1 MNSIEEKYT
10 KLSQHDHI
18 LTRPDTYIGDIN
30 GKQLNMWIFSDNEEK
45 IIKKE
50 ILFIE
55 GLYKIF
61 DEILVN
67 ANDQCKNDKT
77 CNIIKVDISNNE
89 ICVYNNGIGIE
100 IEIHKTE
107 NVYVPELIFGHLLT
121 SSNYNDNQKRITG
134 GRNGYGAK
142 LANIFSTFFSIETVN
157 NGKKYYQ
164 EFKNNMK
171 DKSTPEI
178 TTSKN
183 NSYTMIKF
191 KPDFKKFN
199 INELSDDIINLMKKR
214 VYDIAGIN
222 NNIKVYYNNE
232 LIKISNFKQYI
243 NYYNFNNINDI
254 IYEEIN
260 NFWQIGILYIYDN
273 GFDQVSFVN
282 GINTFSGGSH
292 IDYIVGDFV
301 KEISEAIKQK
311 KKDIKNIKSSSIK
324 ENMVIFLNS
333 TIYNPTFSTQ
343 TKELLTT
350 KSKDFGFKCDI
361 SDKTIKKFLQTGIV
375 NSVLSTINMKETIN
389 MSKKTDGK
397 KVEKILGIPK
407 LEDALWAGTKKS
419 NECFLILTE
428 GDSAKGLAMAGREI
442 SGLDKYGIYPLK
454 GKLLNTRNSTNS
466 KIFKNSEIN
475 DLKKIIGLKHDN
487 MKLSDLRYGG
497 IIIFT
502 DQDSVVG
509 DTPLLLL
516 KDNMIVIK
524 TIDSLTSDFNIK
536 LDNHINLKEYGICQ
550 YQVWTDKGWTSIK
563 YIMRHKTS
571 KRIYRIITDSG
582 IVDVTEDH
590 SLLDIKSNKIKP
602 SECYI
607 GQEILHHFPNFNTDI
622 VYDNKTLSR
631 KEVYDLGLE
640 FKDNNIIPE
649 YILNS
654 NKYIKQEYLRAC
666 VNNNN
671 ATIFKFYNKIS
682 AMNFYYLCKSINYD
696 VIIDILNNDLY
707 TLEIINNNTNNNI
720 KSGNVIKYIVDLG
733 IIDDYVYDLETNNN
747 HFQAG
752 IGSLIVHNTDG
763 YHIKGLLI
771 NFFHHFWP
779 NLIKE
784 NFINWLAT
792 PVIKIWHNKN
802 KKKTEFYNYIDF
814 INWKNDNNIN
824 LNEYFVKYYKG
835 LGTSDTKEAKE
846 YFYDINNKLISY
858 IHTDDDQILLGFDKN
873 YSDKRKTWLR
883 YYDPNYILKNDQK
896 IINTE
901 EYING
906 ELRHFSNDNNKRAI
920 PILYDGLKP
929 SQRKILYTAFKR
941 KIFTRQQE
949 KRVQIFAGSVIEE
962 TFYHH
967 GEASI
972 IEAIVSMSQNFIG
985 SNNINLL
992 YPSGTFGTR
1001 DKGGDDHAS
1010 ARYINTYMNLI
1021 TRKIFREEDNIILNY
1036 LNEDG
1041 ENIEPEYYLPIIPM
1055 VLVNGVDGI
1064 GTGFMSK
1071 IPKYNPIDLI
1081 NIILDKL
1088 DNSNQNLL
1096 NFDFDNTDTSS
1107 DIDIKPFY
1115 KGFKGEIINDGFGRY
1130 KIYGKFQILDENR
1143 IQITELPIGLWN
1155 YDYKEF
1161 LEKLLQKNIIQDMIY
1176 KSVGDKIDIIIE
1188 YEDIYKSLNNN
1199 YDMDPIYKKL
1209 GLLKIIN
1216 INNMNLYDKFGRIK
1230 KYKSI
1235 NDIIDDYF
1243 NLRLLKYLERKNKQ
1257 LEILNEKL
1265 SLLKY
1270 KILFIKYYLDGTII
1284 IYKNSEK
1291 IVIEK
1296 LIELQFP
1303 KINKSFTYLT
1313 DIRIFDL
1320 TIEKLQDLQDKY
1332 NSKEK
1337 ELNKLLIISEKD
1349 IWKNELL
1356 ELKNEY
1362 NKFLKQ

>member
-30 GKQLNMWIFSDNEEK
+30 GKQINMWICSDSEEK

-77 CNIIKVDISNNE
+77 CNIIKVEISKNE
-89 ICVYNNGIGIE
+89 ISVYNNGVGIE

-107 NVYVPELIFGHLLT
+107 KVYVPELIFGHLLT
-121 SSNYNDNQKRITG
+121 SSNYNDSQKRITG

-171 DKSTPEI
+171 DKSEPVIENI
-178 TTSKN
+178 KN
-183 NSYTMIKF
+183 NSYTKITF
-191 KPDFKKFN
+191 RPDFKKFN
-199 INELSDDIINLMKKR
+199 IYELSNDLINLMKKR

-243 NYYNFNNINDI
+243 SYYNFNNINDI

-260 NFWQIGILYIYDN
+260 NYWQIGILYIYDN
-273 GFDQVSFVN
+273 GFDQISFVN

-292 IDYIVGDFV
+292 VDHIVNDFV
-301 KEISEAIKQK
+301 KEVSETIKQK
-311 KKDIKNIKSSSIK
+311 KKDIKNIKPSSIK
-324 ENMVIFLNS
+324 ENMIIFLNS

-343 TKELLTT
+343 TKDLLTSKT
-350 KSKDFGFKCDI
+350 KDFGFKCDI

-389 MSKKTDGK
+389 MSKKTDGR

-407 LEDALWAGTKKS
+407 LEDALFAGTKKS

-466 KIFKNSEIN
+466 KIFKNTEIN
-475 DLKKIIGLKHDN
+475 DLKKILGLKHDN
-487 MKLSDLRYGG
+487 MKLTDLRYGG

-509 DTPLLLL
+509 DTPLLLKKNEL
-516 KDNMIVIK
+516 IYIK
-524 TIDSLTSDFNIK
+524 TIDSLTNDYNIK
-536 LDNHINLKEYGICQ
+536 PNNHINLKEYGICD
-550 YQVWTDKGWTSIK
+550 YKVWSDNSWTDIK

-571 KRIYRIITDSG
+571 KRIYRIISDSG
-582 IVDVTEDH
+582 VVDVTEDH
-590 SLLDIKSNKIKP
+590 SLLDIEGNKIKP
-602 SECYI
+602 SDCYI
-607 GQEILHHFPNFNTDI
+607 GLEILHNFPNFTDNITTCDINT
-622 VYDNKTLSR
+622 NR
-631 KEVYDLGLE
+631 KEIYELGLK
-640 FKDNNIIPE
+640 FKNNNEIPTE
-649 YILNS
+649 ILNS
-654 NKYIKQEYLRAC
+654 NKYVKQEYLRAC
-666 VNNNN
+666 IYNNKNNN
-671 ATIFKFYNKIS
+671 IFNFQNKLT
-682 AMNFYYLCKSINYD
+682 AMNFYYLCKSIDYD
-696 VIIDILNNDLY
+696 IIISNSY
-707 TLEIINNNTNNNI
+707 TLEIITGNFKSSNI
-720 KSGNVIKYIVDLG
+720 IKDIIDLG
-733 IIDDYVYDLETNNN
+733 VYDDYVYDLETSNN

-752 IGSLIVHNTDG
+752 IGSIIVHNTDG

-779 NLIKE
+779 SLIKE

-792 PVIKIWHNKN
+792 PVIKIWHNRN
-802 KKKTEFYNYIDF
+802 KKKTEFYNYVDF
-814 INWKNDNNIN
+814 INWKNDNSIN

-835 LGTSDTKEAKE
+835 LGTSDTNEAKE

-858 IHTDDDQILLGFDKN
+858 YHTSDEQILLGFDKN

-896 IINTE
+896 LINTE

-941 KIFTRQQE
+941 KLFTRQQE

-1010 ARYINTYMNLI
+1010 ARYINTFMSSI

-1036 LNEDG
+1036 LNDDG

-1071 IPKYNPIDLI
+1071 IPRYNPLDLI
-1081 NIILDKL
+1081 DIILNKL
-1088 DNSNQNLL
+1088 DVDNNDLL
-1096 NFDFDNTDTSS
+1096 KFNFDDIPS
-1107 DIDIKPFY
+1107 DESINIKPFY
-1115 KGFKGEIINDGFGRY
+1115 KGFKGEIVYDENGRY
-1130 KIYGKFQILDENR
+1130 KIYGKFKILAENKL
-1143 IQITELPIGLWN
+1143 QITELPIGLWN

-1161 LEKLLQKNIIQDMIY
+1161 LEKLLLKGVIQDMIY

-1188 YEDIYKSLNNN
+1188 YEGIYKSLNNN

-1209 GLLKIIN
+1209 GLLKTIN
-1216 INNMNLYDKFGRIK
+1216 INNMNLYDRYGRIK
-1230 KYKSI
+1230 KYKYI
-1235 NDIIDDYF
+1235 NDIINDYYD
-1243 NLRLLKYLERKNKQ
+1243 LRLIKYFERKSKQ
-1257 LEILNEKL
+1257 LEILNEGL
-1265 SLLKY
+1265 LLLKY

-1291 IVIEK
+1291 NVIEK
-1296 LIELQFP
+1296 LVELEFP
-1303 KINKSFTYLT
+1303 KINNTYSYLT
-1313 DIRIFDL
+1313 DIKIFDL
-1320 TIEKLQDLQDKY
+1320 TIEKIKNLQDKY
-1332 NSKEK
+1332 DSKEK
-1337 ELNKLLIISEKD
+1337 ELNKLLILSEKD
-1349 IWKNELL
+1349 IWKSELL

-1362 NKFLKQ
+1362 VKFLKL

>member
-30 GKQLNMWIFSDNEEK
+30 GKQLNMWICSDSEEK
-45 IIKKE
+45 IIKKD

-77 CNIIKVDISNNE
+77 CNIIKVEISKNE
-89 ICVYNNGIGIE
+89 ISVYNNGIGVE

-121 SSNYNDNQKRITG
+121 SSNYNDSQKRITG

-171 DKSTPEI
+171 DKTVPDI
-178 TTSKN
+178 TNVKN
-183 NSYTMIKF
+183 NSYTKITF
-191 KPDFKKFN
+191 RPDFKKFN
-199 INELSDDIINLMKKR
+199 ISELSNDLINLMKKR

-222 NNIKVYYNNE
+222 SNIKVYYNNE
-232 LIKISNFKQYI
+232 LVKISNFKQYI
-243 NYYNFNNINDI
+243 SYYNFNNINDI

-260 NFWQIGILYIYDN
+260 NYWQIGILYIYDN
-273 GFDQVSFVN
+273 GFDQISFVN
-282 GINTFSGGSH
+282 GINTFTGGSH
-292 IDYIVGDFV
+292 VDHIVNDFV
-301 KEISEAIKQK
+301 KEISSAIKSK
-311 KKDIKNIKSSSIK
+311 KKDIKVIKSSSIK
-324 ENMVIFLNS
+324 ENMIIFLNA

-343 TKELLTT
+343 TKDKLTSVT
-350 KSKDFGFKCDI
+350 KDFGFKCDI
-361 SDKTIKKFLQTGIV
+361 SEKTIKKFLQTGIV
-375 NSVLSTINMKETIN
+375 NSVLSTINMKDTIN

-407 LEDALWAGTKKS
+407 LEDALFAGTKKS

-442 SGLDKYGIYPLK
+442 SGLEKYGIYPLK

-466 KIFKNSEIN
+466 KIFKNTEIN
-475 DLKKIIGLKHDN
+475 DLKKILGLKHDN
-487 MKLSDLRYGG
+487 MKLTDLRYGG

-509 DTPLLLL
+509 DTPLLLKKNNL
-516 KDNMIVIK
+516 IYIK
-524 TIDSLTSDFNIK
+524 TIDSLTNDYNIK
-536 LDNHINLKEYGICQ
+536 PNKHINLKEYGICD
-550 YQVWTDKGWTSIK
+550 YQVWSDNSWTDIK

-582 IVDVTEDH
+582 VVDVTEDH
-590 SLLDIKSNKIKP
+590 SLLDINGNMIKP
-602 SECYI
+602 IDCKI
-607 GQEILHHFPNFNTDI
+607 GNELLHNFPKFTDDMI
-622 VYDNKTLSR
+622 TNNIDTNR
-631 KEVYDLGLE
+631 KQIYQLGLQ
-640 FKDNNIIPE
+640 FKDNNEIPNE
-649 YILNS
+649 ILNS
-654 NKYIKQEYLRAC
+654 NKFIKQEYFRAC
-666 VNNNN
+666 LFNNNN
-671 ATIFKFYNKIS
+671 NYIFNFYNKVT
-682 AMNFYYLCKSINYD
+682 AMNFYYLCKSIDYD
-696 VIIDILNNDLY
+696 VIMSNSY
-707 TLEIINNNTNNNI
+707 TLEILSDNI
-720 KSGNVIKYIVDLG
+720 KSSNIIKNIIDLG
-733 IIDDYVYDLETNNN
+733 IYDDYVYDLETSNN

-752 IGSLIVHNTDG
+752 IGSIIVHNTDG

-792 PVIKIWHNKN
+792 PVIKIWHNRN
-802 KKKTEFYNYIDF
+802 KKKTEFYNYVDF
-814 INWKNDNNIN
+814 INWKNDNSIN

-835 LGTSDTKEAKE
+835 LGTSDTNEAKE
-846 YFYDINNKLISY
+846 YFSDINNKLISY
-858 IHTDDDQILLGFDKN
+858 SHTSDDQILLGFDKN

-896 IINTE
+896 LINTE

-941 KIFTRQQE
+941 KLFTRQQE

-1010 ARYINTYMNLI
+1010 ARYINTFMSSV

-1071 IPKYNPIDLI
+1071 IPKYNPLDLI
-1081 NIILDKL
+1081 DIILNKL
-1088 DNSNQNLL
+1088 DVDNNDLL
-1096 NFDFDNTDTSS
+1096 KFNFD
-1107 DIDIKPFY
+1107 DIASNESINIKPFY
-1115 KGFKGEIINDGFGRY
+1115 KGFKGEIVYDENGRY
-1130 KIYGKFQILDENR
+1130 KIYGKFKILDENKL
-1143 IQITELPIGLWN
+1143 QITELPIGLWN

-1161 LEKLLQKNIIQDMIY
+1161 LEKLLLKGVIQDMIY

-1188 YEDIYKSLNNN
+1188 YEGIYKSLNNN

-1209 GLLKIIN
+1209 GLLKTIN
-1216 INNMNLYDKFGRIK
+1216 INNMNLYDKYGRIK
-1230 KYKSI
+1230 KYKYI
-1235 NDIIDDYF
+1235 NDIINDYYD
-1243 NLRLLKYLERKNKQ
+1243 LRLLKYFERKSRQ
-1257 LEILNEKL
+1257 LEILNESL
-1265 SLLKY
+1265 LLLKY

-1291 IVIEK
+1291 NVIEK
-1296 LIELQFP
+1296 LVELEFP
-1303 KINKSFTYLT
+1303 KINETYSYLT
-1313 DIRIFDL
+1313 DIKIFDL
-1320 TIEKLQDLQDKY
+1320 TIEKIKNLQDKY
-1332 NSKEK
+1332 DSKEK
-1337 ELNKLLIISEKD
+1337 ELNKLLILSEKD

-1362 NKFLKQ
+1362 VKFLKL